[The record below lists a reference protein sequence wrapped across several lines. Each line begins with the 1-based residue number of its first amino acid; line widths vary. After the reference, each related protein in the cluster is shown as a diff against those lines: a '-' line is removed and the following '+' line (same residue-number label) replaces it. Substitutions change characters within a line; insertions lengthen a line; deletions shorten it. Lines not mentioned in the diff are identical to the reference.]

1 MKKAVITGER
11 QGGVIEAPDP
21 IAREDWAVIKTAISG
36 SLNEMKW
43 VKVPWF
49 LAWGR
54 G

>member
-1 MKKAVITGER
+1 MNGSDSLHDFNDCAPKGHQVIF
-11 QGGVIEAPDP
+11 V
-21 IAREDWAVIKTAISG
+21 AISG